1 MTKRMLTQAEALESL
16 QRYFNF
22 EPVHDISGRFLVNI
36 WRIYDI
42 LNADAH
48 HAARSDFIEQVRVT
62 DPELYDYLS
71 RNVRWRR
78 DRSGGEGGPSDTPLF
93 DAA

>member
-1 MTKRMLTQAEALESL
+1 MTKRMLTQAEAVDAL

-36 WRIYDI
+36 WRVYDI
-42 LNADAH
+42 LNGDAH
-48 HAARSDFIEQVRVT
+48 EVARHEFMAQARVS
-62 DPELYDYLS
+62 DPELYDYLC
-71 RNVRWRR
+71 RNSRWRR
-78 DRSGGEGGPSDTPLF
+78 NRTSGRSDTPLF